1 MPEANQIARQRQDIA
16 ITAGDLLR
24 FPEGAITEAGLRQ
37 NLNVGLGYLE
47 AWLRGNGCVPL
58 YNLMEDAATAEIS
71 RAQIWQWI
79 RHGAKLADGRTVD
92 LALCNAV
99 LDEELGKLKA
109 KAGEDSR
116 YDDAAAIFRDL
127 IGAPHFPEW
136 LTIPAYEKIIAE
148 GA

>member
-1 MPEANQIARQRQDIA
+1 M
-16 ITAGDLLR
+16 
-24 FPEGAITEAGLRQ
+24 
-37 NLNVGLGYLE
+37 
-47 AWLRGNGCVPL
+47 PL

-79 RHGAKLADGRTVD
+79 RHGAKLADGRAID

-99 LDEELGKLKA
+99 LDEELAKLTA
-109 KAGEDSR
+109 KAGKDSR